1 MRNETAAL
9 FDAYT
14 QRQAQLSGVASVG
27 RHFNVSPS
35 VQQKLE
41 TRMQESSSF
50 LKSIS
55 VLPVT
60 PQKGDKVGLSL
71 TRPVASRTDT
81 DANGPRKT
89 KDPTGKDK
97 SGYECRQIDSDTH
110 IKYAM
115 LDAWAHFPDFQ
126 VRISN
131 LIAERNALD
140 RIMVGWNGVKA
151 EATTNLTTNPLLQD
165 LTKGWLQRL
174 REEAPQ
180 RVMSSGKVAGKVT
193 VGPGGDYKNLDAL
206 AMDAKHSLIDA
217 WHRKS
222 AALRAICSDDLMHD
236 KLFPIVNNNDLPSER
251 LAADMVVSQMRLG
264 GTQAVTVPFFI
275 DGGLLITPLEN
286 LSIYWQRDARRK
298 AIIDNPAMNQVDFF
312 NSSNDDY
319 VIEDFGACAFVE
331 NIEFIE

>member
-1 MRNETAAL
+1 MWLLIHA
-9 FDAYT
+9 
-14 QRQAQLSGVASVG
+14 
-27 RHFNVSPS
+27 
-35 VQQKLE
+35 
-41 TRMQESSSF
+41 
-50 LKSIS
+50 
-55 VLPVT
+55 
-60 PQKGDKVGLSL
+60 

-81 DANGPRKT
+81 TADGPRKT

-97 SGYECRQIDSDTH
+97 TGYHCLQIDSDTH

-126 VRISN
+126 VRISD

-140 RIMVGWNGVKA
+140 RIMVGWNGKEA
-151 EATTNLTTNPLLQD
+151 KATTNLTANPLLQD

-174 REEAPQ
+174 REEAPE

-206 AMDAKHSLIDA
+206 AMDAKHSLIDS
-217 WHRKS
+217 WHRKHPD
-222 AALRAICSDDLMHD
+222 LRAICSDDLMHD
-236 KLFPIVNNNDLPSER
+236 KLFPIVNNNDLP
-251 LAADMVVSQMRLG
+251 
-264 GTQAVTVPFFI
+264 FFI
-275 DGGLLITPLEN
+275 DGGLLITPLKN

-298 AIIDNPAMNQVDFF
+298 AIIDNPSMNQVDFF

>member
-14 QRQAQLSGVASVG
+14 TRQAQLSGVASVA
-27 RHFNVSPS
+27 RHFNVSPT

-50 LKSIS
+50 LKSINI
-55 VLPVT
+55 LPVV
-60 PQKGDKVGLSL
+60 PQQGEKVGLSL

-81 DANGPRKT
+81 TADGPRKT

-97 SGYECRQIDSDTH
+97 TGYHCLQIDSDTH

-126 VRISN
+126 VRISD

-140 RIMVGWNGVKA
+140 RIMVGWNGKEA
-151 EATTNLTTNPLLQD
+151 KATTNLTANPLLQD

-174 REEAPQ
+174 REEAPE

-206 AMDAKHSLIDA
+206 AMDAKHSLIDS
-217 WHRKS
+217 WHRKHPD
-222 AALRAICSDDLMHD
+222 LRAICSDDLMHD

-264 GTQAVTVPFFI
+264 GSQAVTVPFFI
-275 DGGLLITPLEN
+275 DGGLLITPLKN

-298 AIIDNPAMNQVDFF
+298 AIIDNPPMNQVDFF